1 MQQSRCFK
9 ILMNNLVQVLESI
22 DEPEARL
29 AVDVDIDEL
38 PTKQLKQH
46 LVKDKN
52 SSSSATTTTNSTK
65 VTFNLTLKNLPQV
78 LSIMVREGLKR
89 DLI

>member
-38 PTKQLKQH
+38 PMKQLKQH

-52 SSSSATTTTNSTK
+52 SSSSETTTNSTK
-65 VTFNLTLKNLPQV
+65 VTFNLTSKK
-78 LSIMVREGLKR
+78 SSASFIDYGERRIE
-89 DLI
+89 